1 MNTTKIKYLIKH
13 KTVFFFLFI
22 SLSLLAIADEDE
34 NNNLEN
40 ESREM
45 QEELDR
51 LKEVYEKEK
60 LKEEIAEENKVN
72 AGQGMIFYSDT

>member
-1 MNTTKIKYLIKH
+1 MKITKIKYIFKSSAI
-13 KTVFFFLFI
+13 FLFVFI
-22 SLSLLAIADEDE
+22 SLSPLVIADDE
-34 NNNLEN
+34 NNNLDN
-40 ESREM
+40 QDRVM

-60 LKEEIAEENKVN
+60 LEEETAEENKVN

>member
-1 MNTTKIKYLIKH
+1 METTKIKYIFKSIAI
-13 KTVFFFLFI
+13 FLFVFI
-22 SLSLLAIADEDE
+22 SLSPLVIADDE
-34 NNNLEN
+34 NNNLDN
-40 ESREM
+40 QDRVM

-60 LKEEIAEENKVN
+60 LEEETAEENKVN

>member
-1 MNTTKIKYLIKH
+1 VETTKIKYIFKSNAI
-13 KTVFFFLFI
+13 FLFVFI
-22 SLSLLAIADEDE
+22 SLSSLVIADDE
-34 NNNLEN
+34 NNNLDN
-40 ESREM
+40 QDRVM

-60 LKEEIAEENKVN
+60 LEEETAEENKVN

>member
-1 MNTTKIKYLIKH
+1 VEIIKIKYIFKRIAIFL
-13 KTVFFFLFI
+13 FLFI
-22 SLSLLAIADEDE
+22 SLSPLGIADDE
-34 NNNLEN
+34 NNNVEN
-40 ESREM
+40 QDREM

-60 LKEEIAEENKVN
+60 LKEETAEENKVN

>member
-1 MNTTKIKYLIKH
+1 VETAKIKYIFKSNAI
-13 KTVFFFLFI
+13 FLFVFI
-22 SLSLLAIADEDE
+22 SLSSLVIADDE
-34 NNNLEN
+34 NNNLD
-40 ESREM
+40 SQDRVM

-60 LKEEIAEENKVN
+60 LEEETAEENKVN

>member
-1 MNTTKIKYLIKH
+1 VEINKIKYIFKSIAI
-13 KTVFFFLFI
+13 FLFVFI
-22 SLSLLAIADEDE
+22 SLSPLVIADDE
-34 NNNLEN
+34 NNNLDN
-40 ESREM
+40 QDRVM

-60 LKEEIAEENKVN
+60 LEEETAEENKVN

>member
-1 MNTTKIKYLIKH
+1 METKKKKYIVKNVAIFL
-13 KTVFFFLFI
+13 FLFI
-22 SLSLLAIADEDE
+22 SLSPLVIADDE
-34 NNNLEN
+34 NNNGEN
-40 ESREM
+40 QDRDM

-60 LKEEIAEENKVN
+60 LEEETAEENKVN

>member
-1 MNTTKIKYLIKH
+1 MEINKIKYIFKSIAI
-13 KTVFFFLFI
+13 FLFVFI
-22 SLSLLAIADEDE
+22 SLSPLVIADDE
-34 NNNLEN
+34 NNNIDN
-40 ESREM
+40 QDRVM

-60 LKEEIAEENKVN
+60 LEEETAEENKVN

>member
-1 MNTTKIKYLIKH
+1 MEIIKIKYIFKSIAI
-13 KTVFFFLFI
+13 FLFVFI
-22 SLSLLAIADEDE
+22 SLSPLVIADDE
-34 NNNLEN
+34 NNNLDN
-40 ESREM
+40 QDRVM

-60 LKEEIAEENKVN
+60 LEEETAEENKVN

>member
-1 MNTTKIKYLIKH
+1 METAKIKYIFKSSAI
-13 KTVFFFLFI
+13 FLFVFI
-22 SLSLLAIADEDE
+22 SLSPLVIADDE
-34 NNNLEN
+34 NNNLDN
-40 ESREM
+40 QDRVM

-60 LKEEIAEENKVN
+60 LEEETAEENKVN

>member
-1 MNTTKIKYLIKH
+1 METAKIKYIFKISAI
-13 KTVFFFLFI
+13 FLFVFI
-22 SLSLLAIADEDE
+22 SLSPLVIADDE
-34 NNNLEN
+34 NNNLDN
-40 ESREM
+40 QDRVM

-60 LKEEIAEENKVN
+60 LEEETAEENKVN

>member
-1 MNTTKIKYLIKH
+1 VETAKIKYIFKSSAI
-13 KTVFFFLFI
+13 FLFVFI
-22 SLSLLAIADEDE
+22 SLSPLVIADDE
-34 NNNLEN
+34 NNNLDN
-40 ESREM
+40 QDRVM

-60 LKEEIAEENKVN
+60 LEEETAEENKVN

>member
-1 MNTTKIKYLIKH
+1 MPVVLL
-13 KTVFFFLFI
+13 LFI
-22 SLSLLAIADEDE
+22 SITQLILANDGEDT
-34 NNNLEN
+34 NLKN
-40 ESREM
+40 QDREM

-51 LKEVYEKEK
+51 LKDVYEKEK

>member
-1 MNTTKIKYLIKH
+1 MKITKIKYIFKSSAI
-13 KTVFFFLFI
+13 FLFVFI
-22 SLSLLAIADEDE
+22 SLSPLVIADDE
-34 NNNLEN
+34 NNNLD
-40 ESREM
+40 SQDRVM

-60 LKEEIAEENKVN
+60 LEEETAEENKVN

>member
-1 MNTTKIKYLIKH
+1 VKITKIKYIFKSSAI
-13 KTVFFFLFI
+13 FLFVFI
-22 SLSLLAIADEDE
+22 SLSPLVIADDE
-34 NNNLEN
+34 NNNLDN
-40 ESREM
+40 QDRVM

-60 LKEEIAEENKVN
+60 LEEETAEENKVN

>member
-1 MNTTKIKYLIKH
+1 
-13 KTVFFFLFI
+13 
-22 SLSLLAIADEDE
+22 
-34 NNNLEN
+34 
-40 ESREM
+40 M

-60 LKEEIAEENKVN
+60 LKEETAEENKVN

>member
-1 MNTTKIKYLIKH
+1 MEINKIKYIFKSIAI
-13 KTVFFFLFI
+13 FLFVFI
-22 SLSLLAIADEDE
+22 SLSPLVIADDE
-34 NNNLEN
+34 NNNLDN
-40 ESREM
+40 QDRVM

-60 LKEEIAEENKVN
+60 LEEETAEENKVN

>member
-1 MNTTKIKYLIKH
+1 MEINKIKYIFKSIAI
-13 KTVFFFLFI
+13 FLFVFI
-22 SLSLLAIADEDE
+22 SLSSLVIADDE
-34 NNNLEN
+34 NNNLDN
-40 ESREM
+40 QDRVM

-60 LKEEIAEENKVN
+60 LEEETAEENKVN